1 VTVSLR
7 PPVSPAVMWHD
18 VECGTYTADLPLW
31 RRLARDAGGPV
42 LDVGAGTGRV
52 ALDLARAGRR
62 VTALDVDPE
71 LLGALGERA
80 AAAGLEIPLVQADA
94 RDFSLAGAA
103 FALILVPM
111 QTIQLLPDA
120 AARAGFFAAARAA
133 LAPGGRVALALA
145 ETPEPF
151 EEPGGLPAADV
162 GESGGWRFVS
172 QPLAIRLGPD
182 TWTIERARHLVA
194 PDGSRT
200 VTDDRI
206 ELAALTAG
214 ELAAEGVAA
223 GFAAEPAEHVGETE
237 DHVGSE
243 VVILRG

>member
-1 VTVSLR
+1 
-7 PPVSPAVMWHD
+7 MWHD
-18 VECGTYTADLPLW
+18 VECGSYTADLPLW
-31 RRLARDAGGPV
+31 RRLAREAGGAV

-62 VTALDVDPE
+62 VTALDLDPE
-71 LLGALGERA
+71 LLAELARRA
-80 AAAGLEIPLVQADA
+80 DAAGLEVGVVRADA
-94 RDFSLAGAA
+94 RDFAIPGTT
-103 FALILVPM
+103 FALIAVPM

-120 AARAGFFAAARAA
+120 AARAGFFAAARRV
-133 LAPGGRVALALA
+133 LAPGGLVALALA

-151 EEPGGLPAADV
+151 EGPGVLPVPDV
-162 GESGGWRFVS
+162 GEAGGWRFVS

-182 TWTIERARHLVA
+182 TWTIERERHLVA

-200 VTDDRI
+200 AEDDRI
-206 ELAALTAG
+206 ELAVLTAG
-214 ELAAEGVAA
+214 ELASEGEAA
-223 GFAAEPAEHVGETE
+223 GLRAEPAEHVAATD